1 MSAGPES
8 KLTMVRF
15 GPFELDIS
23 AGELRKHGTAIRLQ
37 EQPLRLLVCLLEKP
51 GAVVSREELARR
63 IWPDGTFVD
72 FEHGLNA
79 AATRLRRALCDSA
92 ESPRY
97 VETVARKGYRFI
109 APLTG
114 AAGLDTSAGS
124 DLEITRKAVSASG
137 RQERPGLRWGGVVLA
152 GAVLISLIA
161 LANVLF
167 RSGREP
173 PMIYSAEPLTSYP
186 GSQICPSFSPDGERV
201 AFAWDGEKEDNFDIY
216 IKQVGVNAPS
226 RLTTD
231 RRADVSPAWSP
242 DGRNIAFLRFSD
254 DGKADL
260 MLMASLGSAPERRLV
275 AFVTPVTREHWRLR
289 LLTWSPDSKWLVVS
303 DGSSEL
309 EPRGLFLVSVETGE
323 KRRLT
328 QPSRFDD
335 FEPAFAPDMRH
346 VAFTRYSGSVA
357 R

>member
-137 RQERPGLRWGGVVLA
+137 RQERPGLRWGELCWRAPFLSVSSR
-152 GAVLISLIA
+152 SLT
-161 LANVLF
+161 F
-167 RSGREP
+167 CFG
-173 PMIYSAEPLTSYP
+173 
-186 GSQICPSFSPDGERV
+186 
-201 AFAWDGEKEDNFDIY
+201 
-216 IKQVGVNAPS
+216 
-226 RLTTD
+226 
-231 RRADVSPAWSP
+231 
-242 DGRNIAFLRFSD
+242 
-254 DGKADL
+254 
-260 MLMASLGSAPERRLV
+260 
-275 AFVTPVTREHWRLR
+275 
-289 LLTWSPDSKWLVVS
+289 
-303 DGSSEL
+303 
-309 EPRGLFLVSVETGE
+309 
-323 KRRLT
+323 
-328 QPSRFDD
+328 
-335 FEPAFAPDMRH
+335 
-346 VAFTRYSGSVA
+346 
-357 R
+357 